1 MKSMFERKELE
12 KEKKSLQSIKEQM
25 GISREYKENNYE
37 NQLANLTNMFRMS
50 NDLSV
55 KEDIAN
61 QIVALRGEL
70 PLDIRMELDSFKSS
84 MRK

>member
-1 MKSMFERKELE
+1 MFKRKELE
-12 KEKKSLQSIKEQM
+12 SEKESLQSLKEQM
-25 GISREYKENNYE
+25 GINKQYRENEYE

-50 NDLSV
+50 DDLNV

-61 QIVALRGEL
+61 QIIALRGEL
-70 PLDIRMELDSFKSS
+70 PLDIKMELDSLKSS

>member
-1 MKSMFERKELE
+1 MFKRKELE
-12 KEKKSLQSIKEQM
+12 SEKESLQNLKEQM
-25 GISREYKENNYE
+25 GINKQYRENEYE

-50 NDLSV
+50 DDLSV

-61 QIVALRGEL
+61 QIIALRGEL
-70 PLDIRMELDSFKSS
+70 PLDIKMELDSLKSS

>member
-1 MKSMFERKELE
+1 MFERKKLE

-25 GISREYKENNYE
+25 GININKEYKENNYE

>member
-1 MKSMFERKELE
+1 MFERKKLE

-25 GISREYKENNYE
+25 GININKEYKENNYE
-37 NQLANLTNMFRMS
+37 NQLANLTTMFRMS

-70 PLDIRMELDSFKSS
+70 PLDIRMELDS
-84 MRK
+84 

>member
-1 MKSMFERKELE
+1 MFKRKELE
-12 KEKKSLQSIKEQM
+12 KEKESLQNLKEQM
-25 GISREYKENNYE
+25 GINREYKENNYE
-37 NQLANLTNMFRMS
+37 NQLVNLINMFRMS
-50 NDLSV
+50 EDLAV

-70 PLDIRMELDSFKSS
+70 PLDIKMELDSLKSS

>member
-1 MKSMFERKELE
+1 MFERKELE

-25 GISREYKENNYE
+25 GININKEYKENNYE
-37 NQLANLTNMFRMS
+37 NQLANLTTMFRMS

>member
-1 MKSMFERKELE
+1 MFERKKLE

>member
-1 MKSMFERKELE
+1 
-12 KEKKSLQSIKEQM
+12 M

>member
-1 MKSMFERKELE
+1 MFERKELE
-12 KEKKSLQSIKEQM
+12 NEKKSLQSIKEQM

-50 NDLSV
+50 DDLSI

-70 PLDIRMELDSFKSS
+70 PLDIKMELDNFKSS

>member
-1 MKSMFERKELE
+1 MFERKKLE

-25 GISREYKENNYE
+25 GININKEYKENNYE
-37 NQLANLTNMFRMS
+37 NQLANLTTMFRMS

-70 PLDIRMELDSFKSS
+70 PLDIRMELDSFKNS

>member
-1 MKSMFERKELE
+1 MFKRNELE
-12 KEKKSLQSIKEQM
+12 KEKESLQSLKEQM
-25 GISREYKENNYE
+25 GINKQYKENEYE
-37 NQLANLTNMFRMS
+37 NQLVNLINEFRMS
-50 NDLSV
+50 EDLSA

-70 PLDIRMELDSFKSS
+70 PLDIKMELDSLKNS

>member
-1 MKSMFERKELE
+1 MFERKELE

>member
-1 MKSMFERKELE
+1 MFERKELE

-70 PLDIRMELDSFKSS
+70 PLDIRMELDSFKNS